1 MAVTSFGSNAVLA
14 KSRAM
19 YAKRLTPRNYA
30 ELLACRTVPEVA
42 AYLKGKTHYA
52 DCLASITPQA
62 VHREQL
68 ERLLKRYLFQQYD
81 TVSHY
86 EISIGQDFYFYFVV
100 KTELELILKQLH
112 LISAHSQ
119 ATQKLSEPE
128 FIRKFSRLDPQKIVQ
143 TKNLLQLTNVLEG
156 TEYGTILRSFVDKQG
171 FTLENDGTLEIEAA
185 LMAYE
190 YSVKEKIAK
199 KNLKGKQ
206 LEEVLTMLRRQSDID
221 ALINIYRMKKMLKA
235 PSMYVRRR
243 MAMEHSLLSQKNID
257 ALLDS
262 QDTEEFDRRL
272 KATSYG
278 KELSKTAYDYIEE
291 GMQKIQYRFH
301 LKKFRFSTNPTA
313 VMLCYFFL
321 AENELT
327 NVVHIIE
334 GIRYGMPTEEIDR
347 TLVGIQ

>member
-14 KSRAM
+14 KTRAM
-19 YAKRLTPRNYA
+19 YAKQLTPRNYT

-68 ERLLKRYLFQQYD
+68 ERLLKRYLFQQY
-81 TVSHY
+81 TAVSHY
-86 EISIGQDFYFYFVV
+86 EISIGQDFYFYFVI
-100 KTELELILKQLH
+100 KSELELILKQLH
-112 LISAHSQ
+112 LISAHRQ
-119 ATQKLSEPE
+119 PTHTMAEPE
-128 FIRKFSRLDPQKIVQ
+128 FIRKFSRLDSEKVQ
-143 TKNLLQLTNVLEG
+143 QAKNLLQLASALEG
-156 TEYGTILRSFVDKQG
+156 TKYGEILHGFVQRQD
-171 FTLENDGTLEIEAA
+171 FALENDGTLEIEAA
-185 LMAYE
+185 LTAYE
-190 YSVKEKIAK
+190 YEVKEKIAK
-199 KNLKGKQ
+199 RNLKGKQ
-206 LEEVLTMLRRQSDID
+206 LQEVLAMLRRQSDID
-221 ALINIYRMKKMLKA
+221 AIISIYRMKKMLKA
-235 PSMYVRRR
+235 PSMYARRR
-243 MAMEHSLLSQKNID
+243 VVMENSLLSQQAID
-257 ALLDS
+257 QLLDA
-262 QDTEEFDRRL
+262 QDTDEFERRL
-272 KATSYG
+272 KTTCYG

-334 GIRYGMPTEEIDR
+334 GIRYEMPTEEIER
-347 TLVGIQ
+347 ILVGIQ